1 MTKLSVIQLLTSNE
15 THFQPP
21 LNLTFIN
28 YLKKYLTEN
37 RLSEAQGRIKVLEKN
52 LENQHK
58 QSRTEHKFQ
67 PEEPSP
73 RRDDH
78 ILSMSISTLQNLLL
92 EKDTTLSRYQELL
105 KSERN
110 HNMRTFD
117 GLSGEIKE
125 LKKVIDGLEN
135 TIAEKEKL
143 VEKLKKEIVEL
154 KEAR

>member
-1 MTKLSVIQLLTSNE
+1 M
-15 THFQPP
+15 
-21 LNLTFIN
+21 
-28 YLKKYLTEN
+28 
-37 RLSEAQGRIKVLEKN
+37 SEAQGRIKVLEKN

-58 QSRTEHKFQ
+58 QSRTELKQQ

-78 ILSMSISTLQNLLL
+78 ILSISISTLQNLIL

-105 KSERN
+105 KSERQ

-117 GLSGEIKE
+117 SLSDEIKQ
-125 LKKVIDGLEN
+125 LKRVIDGHES
-135 TIAEKEKL
+135 TIVEKEKL
-143 VEKLKKEIVEL
+143 VEKIKKEIEEM

>member
-1 MTKLSVIQLLTSNE
+1 MTLLRNSSLMN

-21 LNLTFIN
+21 F
-28 YLKKYLTEN
+28 KKKIQTEN

-58 QSRTEHKFQ
+58 QSRTELKHH

-78 ILSMSISTLQNLLL
+78 ILSMSISTLQNLIL

-105 KSERN
+105 KSERQ

-117 GLSGEIKE
+117 GLSDEIKQ
-125 LKKVIDGLEN
+125 LKKVVDGLEN
-135 TIAEKEKL
+135 TITEKEKII
-143 VEKLKKEIVEL
+143 EKLRKEILDL
-154 KEAR
+154 KEQK

>member
-1 MTKLSVIQLLTSNE
+1 M
-15 THFQPP
+15 
-21 LNLTFIN
+21 
-28 YLKKYLTEN
+28 
-37 RLSEAQGRIKVLEKN
+37 SEAQGRIIVLEKN

-58 QSRTEHKFQ
+58 QSRTEQKFH

-78 ILSMSISTLQNLLL
+78 ILSMSISTLQNLIL

-105 KSERN
+105 KSERQ

-117 GLSGEIKE
+117 GLSEEFKQ
-125 LKKVIDGLEN
+125 LKKVIDGHEN
-135 TIAEKEKL
+135 TISEKERI
-143 VEKLKKEIVEL
+143 VEKLKKEVAEL